1 MFGCIFLAALPPSER
16 ESLQGRYLRHLLM
29 FYKYAM
35 LLQIT
40 TLKFLRICQKNI
52 KFVAGSRKKSRKSSH
67 RFYPEFSFRAWNFFI
82 IALFTSLNICN
93 WIFFS
98 ESLNGILNKEYIFVP
113 AAVVVG
119 ATLVLRASFQNVP
132 PFGIRLLLLLVGA
145 YLNIRYFWW
154 RATETLI
161 FDFYNGPLSI
171 GVFCMELV
179 AIVNMTLVAYQ
190 TIYPTNRTPEAYQGA
205 ERIQQG
211 YYAPN
216 VDILIPT
223 LNEPIS
229 ILKRTLVGCMT
240 INYPHKQIWLLDDG
254 KRPEVKKLARE
265 LHCNY
270 LSRDKREHY
279 KAGNLNFGIQATEG
293 DIIVIFDA
301 DFIPLN
307 HFLERTLGF
316 FEDPNVALVVT
327 PQNFYNPDPPEIN
340 LGGRILPHEQA
351 VFYNIIQPGR
361 DRTNSIVCTGTS
373 IILRRSSLEEIGG
386 FPTGTIVEDWIA
398 GMLLQ
403 GRGYKT
409 VYLNEL
415 LSIGSAP
422 ESLSAYLVQRIR
434 WAEGTLK
441 VLFSRYNPLLIP
453 GLNIVQRINHFSGIL
468 FWIEQ
473 GVLSIAYIAPLCF
486 LFLGMRPLDTTIPDI
501 ILYWMPN
508 YLFATI
514 GISWVV
520 GARTIFVSFVYNA
533 LQTFAVIKVL
543 IEVFF
548 MPKIPIYFDVTPKGV
563 LRQESY
569 IDINLTKPIIILMVL
584 NWMALLLNIFRVQ
597 DFSTAYTINLL
608 WTEFNAII
616 LWISLMAAIDGVD
629 ERKTPRVVCA
639 PLCKITISKGQNYPK
654 RDDQEH
660 FSFIS
665 RIFDVSESGAS
676 FRNSKNFDFQI
687 DDLIKIEFL
696 GDFIEVQALVKRG
709 GMNVGCQFL
718 PMNCT
723 EELQIMEFV
732 YCRREHWPQPKV
744 ADEIRSLKALVKS
757 LFIVYPLQRRK

>member
-1 MFGCIFLAALPPSER
+1 
-16 ESLQGRYLRHLLM
+16 
-29 FYKYAM
+29 
-35 LLQIT
+35 
-40 TLKFLRICQKNI
+40 
-52 KFVAGSRKKSRKSSH
+52 
-67 RFYPEFSFRAWNFFI
+67 
-82 IALFTSLNICN
+82 
-93 WIFFS
+93 
-98 ESLNGILNKEYIFVP
+98 
-113 AAVVVG
+113 
-119 ATLVLRASFQNVP
+119 
-132 PFGIRLLLLLVGA
+132 
-145 YLNIRYFWW
+145 
-154 RATETLI
+154 
-161 FDFYNGPLSI
+161 
-171 GVFCMELV
+171 MELV

-190 TIYPTNRTPEAYQGA
+190 TVYPTNRTPEADRGA

-223 LNEPIS
+223 LNESIS

-240 INYPHKQIWLLDDG
+240 INYPHKQIWVLDDG

-265 LHCNY
+265 LRCNY
-270 LSRDKREHY
+270 LSREERRHY
-279 KAGNLNFGIQATEG
+279 KAGNLNFGLQATEG
-293 DIIVIFDA
+293 EIIVILDA

-316 FEDPNVALVVT
+316 FEDPEVALVVT

-373 IILRRSSLEEIGG
+373 ILMRRSSLEEIGG

-403 GRGYKT
+403 SRGYKT

-453 GLNIVQRINHFSGIL
+453 GLNLLQKINHFSGIL

-473 GVLSIAYIAPLCF
+473 GILSIAYIAPLCF
-486 LFLGMRPLDTTIPDI
+486 LLFGMRPLDTNIPDI
-501 ILYWMPN
+501 ILYWVPN
-508 YLFATI
+508 YVFATV
-514 GISWVV
+514 GISWVI

-533 LQTFAVIKVL
+533 LQTFAVVKVL
-543 IEVFF
+543 VQVLF
-548 MPKIPIYFDVTPKGV
+548 MPKVPIYFDVTPKGV
-563 LRQESY
+563 LRRESY
-569 IDINLTKPIIILMVL
+569 IDVNLTKPIIILIIL
-584 NWMALLLNIFRVQ
+584 NWMALLFNLFRIE

-629 ERKTPRVVCA
+629 ERKTPRVSCS
-639 PLCKITISKGQNYPK
+639 PLCKITIPHQDNF
-654 RDDQEH
+654 Q
-660 FSFIS
+660 FIS

-676 FRNSKNFDFQI
+676 FRNNKGIHFQKG
-687 DDLIKIEFL
+687 DVVKIEFI
-696 GDFIEVQALVKRG
+696 GDFIEVEAEVKRIG
-709 GMNVGCQFL
+709 TSIGCQFL
-718 PMNCT
+718 PM
-723 EELQIMEFV
+723 ELQQELQIMEFV

-757 LFIVYPLQRRK
+757 LFIIYPLQRRK

>member
-1 MFGCIFLAALPPSER
+1 M
-16 ESLQGRYLRHLLM
+16 
-29 FYKYAM
+29 
-35 LLQIT
+35 
-40 TLKFLRICQKNI
+40 KFLKTSPKN
-52 KFVAGSRKKSRKSSH
+52 KKNSASPRNQSHQSSQ

-93 WIFFS
+93 WIFFE
-98 ESLNGILNKEYIFVP
+98 ESLNGIINKQYIFVP
-113 AAVVVG
+113 VAILVG
-119 ATLVLRASFQNVP
+119 TILVLRSTFPKVP
-132 PFGIRLLLLLVGA
+132 PFWIRVVLLLVGS
-145 YLNIRYFWW
+145 YLNLRYLWW

-179 AIVNMTLVAYQ
+179 AITNMTLIAYQ
-190 TIYPTNRTPEAYQGA
+190 TVYPTNRTPEADIGA

-229 ILKRTLVGCMT
+229 ILKRTLVGCLT

-270 LSRDKREHY
+270 LTREDRSYY
-279 KAGNLNFGIQATEG
+279 KAGNLNFGLQATEG
-293 DIIVIFDA
+293 EIIVILDA

-316 FEDPNVALVVT
+316 FEDPEVALVVT

-373 IILRRSSLEEIGG
+373 IVMRRSSLEDIGG
-386 FPTGTIVEDWIA
+386 FPTGTIVEDWLA

-403 GRGYKT
+403 ACGYKT

-441 VLFSRYNPLLIP
+441 VLFSRYNPLWIS
-453 GLNIVQRINHFSGIL
+453 GLTIVQRINHFSGIL

-473 GVLSIAYIAPLCF
+473 GFLSISYIAPLCF
-486 LFLGMRPLDTTIPDI
+486 LFLGMRPLETSIPDI
-501 ILYWMPN
+501 ILYWVPN
-508 YLFATI
+508 YVFAMI
-514 GISWVV
+514 GISWVI

-533 LQTFAVIKVL
+533 LQTFAVIKV
-543 IEVFF
+543 IFQVFF

-563 LRQESY
+563 LRRESY
-569 IDINLTKPIIILMVL
+569 IDIDLTKPIIVLIIL
-584 NWMALLLNIFRVQ
+584 NWIALLFNLFRVQ

-616 LWISLMAAIDGVD
+616 LWLSLMASIDGID
-629 ERKTPRVVCA
+629 ERKTPRVSCS
-639 PLCKITISKGQNYPK
+639 PLCKITLID
-654 RDDQEH
+654 RDY
-660 FSFIS
+660 FSFFS

-676 FRNSKNFDFQI
+676 FRNNKHIDFQTGEKI
-687 DDLIKIEFL
+687 QIEFI
-696 GDFIEVQALVKRG
+696 GDFIEVEAELKRIG
-709 GMNVGCQFL
+709 TTVGCQFL
-718 PMNCT
+718 LKDLQQ
-723 EELQIMEFV
+723 ELQIMEFV
-732 YCRREHWPQPKV
+732 YCRREHWPQPQV
-744 ADEIRSLKALVKS
+744 ADEMRSLKALLKS
-757 LFIVYPLQRRK
+757 LLIVSPLQRRK